1 MNRVRTVTYRRG
13 VRVLAAVATAVALL
27 ATACGTTPSEG
38 PAPARAPASPAS
50 PAPTTASPTA
60 GPTSTRPAPTPVPT
74 RAPTRHP
81 TATAPPTAPTP
92 SVLAGLSLAARVGQL
107 LMVGVP
113 AVGTSDAALRQL
125 DRYRVGGVI
134 LTGRSH
140 AGTAATAALTARV
153 QAAVHGPP
161 VLIATDQEGGAVQV
175 LTGAG
180 FSLLPSARSQGRLS
194 PSELRE
200 RARTW
205 GGELR
210 AAGVRV
216 DLAPVADTVPAG
228 AANPPIGDF
237 DRQYGSDPATVAEHA
252 AAFAEGLA
260 SAGVEPTVKHFPG
273 LGRVGAN
280 TDVSSGVTDRVTTR
294 TDPYLGPFRAVI
306 RTGDPFVMISS
317 AIYSKIDP
325 TGPAAFSPTVVTGL
339 LRHDLGFD
347 GVVVSDDLGIAR
359 QVGAVPVGERAV
371 RFVAAGGDLVLT
383 VGPGTLPAMFA
394 ALYDRASRD
403 PAFRAEVDRSAQR
416 ILLAKQRLGLV
427 ARNG

>member
-13 VRVLAAVATAVALL
+13 VRVLAVVAAAVALL
-27 ATACGTTPSEG
+27 ATACGTTPSE
-38 PAPARAPASPAS
+38 PSEPPAPASPAS
-50 PAPTTASPTA
+50 TTASPTA
-60 GPTSTRPAPTPVPT
+60 VPTSTRPAASPVPT

-81 TATAPPTAPTP
+81 TATAPPAAPTP

-113 AVGTSDAALRQL
+113 AAGTSDAALRQL
-125 DRYRVGGVI
+125 DRYRVGAVI

-153 QAAVHGPP
+153 KAAVDGPP
-161 VLIATDQEGGAVQV
+161 VLISTDQEGGAVQV

-180 FSLLPSARSQGRLS
+180 FSLMPSARSQGRLS
-194 PSELRE
+194 PAELRE

-237 DRQYGSDPATVAEHA
+237 DRQYGSDPATVAAHA

-260 SAGVEPTVKHFPG
+260 DAGVEPTVKHFPG
-273 LGRVGAN
+273 LGRVSAN

-325 TGPAAFSPTVVTGL
+325 TGPAVFSPTVVTGL

-347 GVVVSDDLGIAR
+347 GVVVSDDLGVAR
-359 QVGAVPVGERAV
+359 QVSAVPVGERAV
-371 RFVAAGGDLVLT
+371 RFVAAGGDMVLT
-383 VGPGTLPAMFA
+383 VSPGTLPAMFA

-403 PAFRAEVDRSAQR
+403 PAFRAQVDRSAQR

>member
-1 MNRVRTVTYRRG
+1 M
-13 VRVLAAVATAVALL
+13 
-27 ATACGTTPSEG
+27 P
-38 PAPARAPASPAS
+38 
-50 PAPTTASPTA
+50 
-60 GPTSTRPAPTPVPT
+60 
-74 RAPTRHP
+74 
-81 TATAPPTAPTP
+81 
-92 SVLAGLSLAARVGQL
+92 LAARIGQL

-113 AVGTSDAALRQL
+113 AAGAGDGALRQL

-134 LTGRSH
+134 LTGRSR

-175 LTGAG
+175 LKGPG
-180 FSLLPSARSQGRLS
+180 FPPMPSARSQGRLS
-194 PSELRE
+194 PAELRAQ
-200 RARTW
+200 ARTW
-205 GGELR
+205 GGQLR

-237 DRQYGSDPATVAEHA
+237 GRQYGSDPVTVASHA
-252 AAFAEGLA
+252 AAFAAGLA
-260 SAGVEPTVKHFPG
+260 DAGVTPTAKHFPG
-273 LGRVGAN
+273 LGRVSGN

-306 RTGDPFVMISS
+306 RTGHPFVMMSS

-325 TGPAAFSPTVVTGL
+325 TGPGAFSPTVVTGL

-347 GVVVSDDLGIAR
+347 GVVVSDDLGAAR
-359 QVGAVPVGERAV
+359 QVSAVPTGERAV

-383 VGPGTLPAMFA
+383 VSPATLPAMFT
-394 ALYDRASRD
+394 ALYDRAARD
-403 PAFRAEVDRSAQR
+403 PAFRAQVDRSAQR

-427 ARNG
+427 ARDG